1 MNKNVKIAK
10 ELLKLAK
17 SIMASEDD
25 YASNVIKYIDEC
37 FNMNYVVGTTGIKYN
52 VRYDNN
58 KNFKLVALEGGEVPE
73 NEHVDEEEIMDM
85 YNDAVRE
92 LKTQY
97 HTIDGYD
104 DIETDCWESNE
115 NHYMLNNEDFEID
128 DEDGELVDVS
138 DDFRQEVAD
147 DAKDECFRII
157 NYECLVD
164 EDTCIKFFNSNGSD
178 TGIIQELKLNG
189 YEEC

>member
-52 VRYDNN
+52 VRYDSN
-58 KNFKLVALEGGEVPE
+58 KNFKLIALEGGDVPE
-73 NEHVDEEEIMDM
+73 NEHVNEKEIMDM

-104 DIETDCWESNE
+104 NIET
-115 NHYMLNNEDFEID
+115 
-128 DEDGELVDVS
+128 
-138 DDFRQEVAD
+138 
-147 DAKDECFRII
+147 ECFNII
-157 NYECLVD
+157 NSKCLVD
-164 EDTCIKFFNSNGSD
+164 ENTCIKFFNSNGSD
-178 TGIIQELKLNG
+178 TEIIQELELNE
-189 YEEC
+189 YEKC